1 VRCFNS
7 VPRRWVRFSSGTCL
21 YPPAIRGY
29 VLAFSWKRLAGSEK
43 RGPASDQDLLSVERS
58 ELTRRLALASSA
70 RLECGRGFDSRP
82 RRRPPRRPRR
92 AMVACA
98 SLVDSRCPPVHLST
112 SPPASVRPHPLP
124 LAASEQ
130 AQHPVL
136 ETGVAVDLD
145 RDPPRRPAGGG
156 QGVDEL
162 RVVGAAHRRS
172 ASAPCHLRDDP
183 GRRFTRQPRK

>member
-1 VRCFNS
+1 MRCFNS

-98 SLVDSRCPPVHLST
+98 SLVDSGCPPVHLST
-112 SPPASVRPHPLP
+112 REREAAPAPARGERAGARRCCSLSSATSHCRSTSSPTSSPWPGNSTTRSSSCLFCAGSCDMVARTWSANTGRARPSR
-124 LAASEQ
+124 AA
-130 AQHPVL
+130 
-136 ETGVAVDLD
+136 
-145 RDPPRRPAGGG
+145 
-156 QGVDEL
+156 
-162 RVVGAAHRRS
+162 
-172 ASAPCHLRDDP
+172 
-183 GRRFTRQPRK
+183 